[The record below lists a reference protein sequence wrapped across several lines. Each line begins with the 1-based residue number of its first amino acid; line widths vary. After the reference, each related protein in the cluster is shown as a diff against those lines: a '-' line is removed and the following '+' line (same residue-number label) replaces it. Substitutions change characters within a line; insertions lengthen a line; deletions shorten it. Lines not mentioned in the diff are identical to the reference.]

1 MVEAIGSPT
10 KVESDNSLSYKTES
24 ESSKKMSK
32 NQIEKEAKKL
42 KRKQQQAITVLCKAE
57 DKSYEELISNEP

>member
-10 KVESDNSLSYKTES
+10 TVESDNSLSQKTES

-57 DKSYEELISNEP
+57 DKPYEELISNEP